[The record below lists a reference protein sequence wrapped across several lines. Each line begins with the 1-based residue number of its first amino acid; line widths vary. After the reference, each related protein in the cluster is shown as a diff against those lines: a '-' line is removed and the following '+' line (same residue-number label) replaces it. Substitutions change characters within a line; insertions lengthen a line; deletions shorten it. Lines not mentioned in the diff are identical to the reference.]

1 MGRHSKKRRY
11 TRRTAAFKK
20 SLVWGIL
27 IAAAVP
33 GVLSTAVL
41 YDHVRQSWDGLAA
54 DTAVLSAMYTV
65 PDRAFEQ
72 LRERFAQPSAPQQP
86 EQEQEKAEQPLIP
99 PQTQEEQ
106 PPQVSYR

>member
-1 MGRHSKKRRY
+1 MGRHSKKRRH

-54 DTAVLSAMYTV
+54 DTAPSNSCGSGLHSHL
-65 PDRAFEQ
+65 
-72 LRERFAQPSAPQQP
+72 LRSSPNRS
-86 EQEQEKAEQPLIP
+86 KKKR
-99 PQTQEEQ
+99 
-106 PPQVSYR
+106 SSHSSRRRRRRNSRRRRKHNR